1 MQSSDAATQ
10 TVISEL
16 ARKFGLSDD
25 AVAAM
30 LQAVRRGQG
39 SMAQFNIPE
48 LGGGG
53 QWMLG
58 GMTMVGD
65 MFNHG
70 LKATVDQL
78 CLALSQALQ
87 NGEIPAQ
94 AASSGYPSWPQELGH
109 PSSVGGQNDSAYAI
123 FPATRRLAIREGGS
137 LTIYDTGDH
146 VINGVG
152 QQQGGPASLTFTS
165 QYGSFS
171 VGSLRRVDSPPPGS
185 GEKEDANPAANGR
198 HDHGSSQGQS
208 HHAAAFPSQSQS
220 QSLGVAPVDQVRD
233 RSQPRP
239 DWPKPIA
246 KPVQVPMEAP
256 TGSSPPTTS
265 PVVPP
270 PATAAPVPTGS
281 GAAPPADGLQIITL
295 IEKLAALR
303 QAGVLTD
310 EEFSA
315 KKAELLARL

>member
-1 MQSSDAATQ
+1 MQSYDAATQ
-10 TVISEL
+10 KLITEF
-16 ARKFGLSDD
+16 ARNFGVSDE

-30 LQAVRRGQG
+30 LEAVRRGQG

-87 NGEIPAQ
+87 NGQIPAH
-94 AASSGYPSWPQELGH
+94 AAAHGTSAWPAELGT
-109 PSSVGGQNDSAYAI
+109 PSSVGGQNDSAYAV
-123 FPATRRLAIREGGS
+123 FPSTRRLAIREGGR
-137 LTIYDTGDH
+137 LTVYDTGDH
-146 VINGVG
+146 TIFGVG
-152 QQQGGPASLTFTS
+152 QQQGGNASLTFTS

-171 VGSLRRVDSPPPGS
+171 VAGLRRVDAPEAESGGHGERSAATVGS
-185 GEKEDANPAANGR
+185 QG
-198 HDHGSSQGQS
+198 HGSFQDQYQG
-208 HHAAAFPSQSQS
+208 AAPFSGQSQSQS
-220 QSLGVAPVDQVRD
+220 QGAGPFGFARDQSAARPSWSEPTAKQAPDTAD
-233 RSQPRP
+233 
-239 DWPKPIA
+239 
-246 KPVQVPMEAP
+246 EP
-256 TGSSPPTTS
+256 THSPEPTTS
-265 PVVPP
+265 PIEPP
-270 PATAAPVPTGS
+270 PVAATQPTAP
-281 GAAPPADGLQIITL
+281 GAAPSVDGLQIITL